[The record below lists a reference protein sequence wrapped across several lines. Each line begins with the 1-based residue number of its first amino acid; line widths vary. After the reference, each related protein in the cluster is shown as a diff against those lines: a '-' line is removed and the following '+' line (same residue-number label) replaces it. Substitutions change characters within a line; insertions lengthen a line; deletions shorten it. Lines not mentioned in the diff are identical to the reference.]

1 MPENKIWEGR
11 YWHWFGK
18 PVNKIIMSRIGNSPI
33 NIPSGVTIEQNGQNI
48 LVTGPKG
55 SLSLEVNPEIK
66 AEVVEGKIIVKRKND
81 LKKVKALHGLTR
93 NLINNM
99 VLGVTDGW
107 TKFLELVGVGFRA
120 QVNGNK
126 LILNVGYSHPVE
138 IVSPEGIVF
147 EVSDNTKGA
156 SGTGGA
162 SGTKIKVIGFDKQLV
177 GQVAANIKKVR
188 IPDVYKGKGI
198 RYQGEYIRKKVGKS
212 AKVGAAGAV
221 GAK

>member
-1 MPENKIWEGR
+1 
-11 YWHWFGK
+11 
-18 PVNKIIMSRIGNSPI
+18 MSRIGNSPI
-33 NIPSGVTIEQNGQNI
+33 NIPLGVTIEQNGQNI
-48 LVTGPKG
+48 LVRGPKG
-55 SLSLEVNPEIK
+55 SLSLTVNPEIK
-66 AEVVEGKIIVKRKND
+66 AEVAEGKIIVKRKND

-107 TKFLELVGVGFRA
+107 NKFLELVGVGFRA

-138 IVSPEGIVF
+138 IVSPEGILF
-147 EVSDNTKGA
+147 EVSDNTK
-156 SGTGGA
+156 
-162 SGTKIKVIGFDKQLV
+162 IKVTGFDKQLV

-212 AKVGAAGAV
+212 AKVGAAQAA